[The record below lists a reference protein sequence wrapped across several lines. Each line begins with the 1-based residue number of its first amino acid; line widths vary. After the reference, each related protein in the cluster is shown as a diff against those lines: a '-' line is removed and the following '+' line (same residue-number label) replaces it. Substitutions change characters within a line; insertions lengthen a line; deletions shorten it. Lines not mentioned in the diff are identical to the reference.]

1 MPIDEAPSGVIRKKF
16 SSKMLKEMRERKWR
30 MKSIEFIKAM
40 VITMIPVVCLTA
52 MGQETLAPIQDG
64 NVPQNFEEMW
74 AGFDPRAE
82 PLEIET
88 LKAWEEDG
96 VVIRIVRYRIGI
108 FKGKKALMAAVYGYP
123 KGGTKL
129 PGLVQIHGGG
139 QYADYLAVLTNA
151 RRGYATISIAWAGR
165 ISAPG
170 YSVNKEIVQIFWEGK
185 TDDPA
190 YKLTT
195 DWGALDAYH
204 APCRNP
210 KNAFAKV
217 AAASWTLDA
226 VESPRNNSWFLCV
239 LGARRALTFLEQQPE
254 INPKK
259 LGVYGHS
266 MGGKLTVMT
275 AAADARIKAAA
286 PSCGGISDRSSD
298 NALYRRTINDD
309 VNLKQISCPIIFLS
323 PSNDFHSRISD
334 LPKALREIKSK
345 EWRVTCSAH
354 HNHQDTAEYQ
364 VAGLL
369 WLDQYLKGTFSF
381 PETPESS
388 LELNATSGVPSF
400 SVKPDA
406 SQPILYVDIYYTQQ
420 GQKEGEKNNHENT
433 KNRFW
438 HHAVAKKNGNT
449 WAAHLPLFSTDK
461 PLWVYANVVYPLDQ
475 PVTGAGYYYSPYT
488 AATFN
493 LSSVMQVATPG
504 QLKAA
509 GVCATE
515 KPSLVIETF
524 EGDWEKEWF
533 TYQPDDWARRTHKIY
548 DEQWKAPADA
558 KLAFEVRSA
567 KPNKL
572 VVGIDQYAAEI
583 QTAGN
588 SDWHPIVLAQS
599 DFRNTAGAATLE
611 WAGIKE
617 LRLGAKET
625 LRSKN
630 NGEEQKLTL
639 GANWQGAKPKFRNLH
654 WITE

>member
-1 MPIDEAPSGVIRKKF
+1 
-16 SSKMLKEMRERKWR
+16 MRNNLLV
-30 MKSIEFIKAM
+30 AM
-40 VITMIPVVCLTA
+40 IALAGCVTI
-52 MGQETLAPIQDG
+52 MGQETLPPVTKD
-64 NVPQNFEEMW
+64 NVPQNVEELW
-74 AGFDPRAE
+74 ADFDPRTE

-88 LKAWEEDG
+88 LKEWEEES
-96 VVIRIVRYRIGI
+96 VVLRVVRYRIGI
-108 FKGKKALMAAVYGYP
+108 FKGQKAMMAAVYGYP

-139 QYADYLAVLTNA
+139 QFADYRAVLTNA
-151 RRGYATISIAWAGR
+151 KRGYATISISWAGR
-165 ISAPG
+165 INAPD
-170 YSVNKEIVQIFWEGK
+170 YKVNPETVKLFWDGK
-185 TDDPA
+185 TSDPD

-195 DWGALDAYH
+195 DWGALDGYH

-217 AAASWTLDA
+217 SPASWTLDA
-226 VESPRNNSWFLCV
+226 VESPRNNPWFLCA

-254 INPKK
+254 VDADK

-275 AAADARIKAAA
+275 TAADSRVKAAA
-286 PSCGGISDRSSD
+286 PSCGGISDRTSD
-298 NALYRRTINDD
+298 NAIYRATINDD

-323 PSNDFHSRISD
+323 PSNDFHGRIND
-334 LPKALREIKSK
+334 LQKAVREITSK
-345 EWRVTCSAH
+345 EWYLTCSPH
-354 HNHQDTAEYQ
+354 HNHQDTAQYQ

-369 WLDQYLKGTFSF
+369 WFDQYLKGSFTF
-381 PETPESS
+381 PQIPQTA
-388 LELNATSGVPSF
+388 LKLNAKDGVPTF
-400 SVKPDA
+400 TVYPDA
-406 SQPILYVDIYYTQQ
+406 SKPILSVDIYYTQQ
-420 GQKEGEKNNHENT
+420 GQKEGEKENRDNT
-433 KNRFW
+433 INRFW
-438 HHAVAKKNGNT
+438 HHAAAKQKGNT
-449 WAAHLPLFSTDK
+449 WSANLPLLSTDK
-461 PLWVYANVVYPLDQ
+461 PLWVYANVIYPLDE

-488 AATFN
+488 AETFN
-493 LSSVMQVATPG
+493 LSSMIQMVTPN

-509 GVCATE
+509 GVRATV

-533 TYQPDDWARRTHKIY
+533 TYKPEDWARRTHKIH
-548 DEQWKAPADA
+548 DDQWKAPAGA

-572 VVGIDQYAAEI
+572 VVGIDQYAAEV
-583 QTAGN
+583 QLAGN
-588 SDWHPIVLAQS
+588 SEWHPIVLTQG
-599 DFRNTAGAATLE
+599 DFRNAAGAATIE

-639 GANWQGAKPKFRNLH
+639 GTNWQGAKPEFRNLR